1 MLNTAYISKRTAK
14 SLVVFGIVK
23 TERTQWKEIRKL
35 QKDTRKPQGQEKK
48 KTKKRQYKKLNWGN
62 NGT

>member
-35 QKDTRKPQGQEKK
+35 QKDTRKPQGQK
-48 KTKKRQYKKLNWGN
+48 KKRQKKDN
-62 NGT
+62 TKS